1 VDKTTLKQI
10 LKEQRIIFEKEI
22 EIVERT
28 YPKNCLK
35 NNKIIVITGIRRCG
49 KSTLLKQIAKN
60 YKNYSYFN
68 FEDER
73 LLDFNHEDFNT
84 LLEAILEEQ
93 KPTTLFFDEI
103 QNIKGWE
110 KFARRLFTEGYKI
123 FVTGSNAKLLSSEIA
138 TALTGRNIKIVLYPF
153 SFLEYLNYKK
163 FKISNNYTTK
173 EKSEIS
179 LHLEEYLKYG
189 GFPEIAITKDQE
201 ELNQIYQDIII
212 KDLITRF
219 AIRDTK
225 DFRELALY
233 LISNATKE
241 INFNRLSKMLNLK
254 SATKVKNYINY
265 FTEAYL
271 MFLIYQYNYSIKK
284 QIMNERKIYAIDT
297 GIINSLGFSFSKN
310 EGKIIENSVMIELM
324 RRNKEIYF
332 YKGKKECDFIIKDGI
347 KITEAIQVSLSLQDK
362 ETKQR
367 EIEGLIETM
376 KNFKLNTG
384 TLITKY
390 YEEKIN
396 IKNKIINIV
405 PLWKWLTN

>member
-1 VDKTTLKQI
+1 MDKTTLKQI

-163 FKISNNYTTK
+163 F
-173 EKSEIS
+173 
-179 LHLEEYLKYG
+179 
-189 GFPEIAITKDQE
+189 
-201 ELNQIYQDIII
+201 
-212 KDLITRF
+212 
-219 AIRDTK
+219 
-225 DFRELALY
+225 
-233 LISNATKE
+233 
-241 INFNRLSKMLNLK
+241 
-254 SATKVKNYINY
+254 
-265 FTEAYL
+265 
-271 MFLIYQYNYSIKK
+271 
-284 QIMNERKIYAIDT
+284 
-297 GIINSLGFSFSKN
+297 
-310 EGKIIENSVMIELM
+310 
-324 RRNKEIYF
+324 
-332 YKGKKECDFIIKDGI
+332 
-347 KITEAIQVSLSLQDK
+347 
-362 ETKQR
+362 
-367 EIEGLIETM
+367 
-376 KNFKLNTG
+376 
-384 TLITKY
+384 
-390 YEEKIN
+390 
-396 IKNKIINIV
+396 
-405 PLWKWLTN
+405 

>member
-1 VDKTTLKQI
+1 M
-10 LKEQRIIFEKEI
+10 
-22 EIVERT
+22 
-28 YPKNCLK
+28 
-35 NNKIIVITGIRRCG
+35 
-49 KSTLLKQIAKN
+49 
-60 YKNYSYFN
+60 
-68 FEDER
+68 
-73 LLDFNHEDFNT
+73 
-84 LLEAILEEQ
+84 
-93 KPTTLFFDEI
+93 
-103 QNIKGWE
+103 
-110 KFARRLFTEGYKI
+110 
-123 FVTGSNAKLLSSEIA
+123 
-138 TALTGRNIKIVLYPF
+138 
-153 SFLEYLNYKK
+153 
-163 FKISNNYTTK
+163 
-173 EKSEIS
+173 
-179 LHLEEYLKYG
+179 
-189 GFPEIAITKDQE
+189 
-201 ELNQIYQDIII
+201 NQIYQDIII